1 MGVSRRERDS
11 GKEKVEQQRNSLEKK
26 KRSKSLFYLRVGS
39 LDYVCK
45 LRERRDL
52 SYNLIRLFS

>member
-1 MGVSRRERDS
+1 MGVSRHERDS
-11 GKEKVEQQRNSLEKK
+11 GKEKVEQQRSSLE
-26 KRSKSLFYLRVGS
+26 KRSKSLFKRVGS